1 MASNSQRLWLRIF
14 PRVPEVSAGNW
25 KLHKPQVFWRFW
37 HSALWGFLVDMRKL
51 LRSFPHPKVGLLSPS
66 HLWGAKSNMVE
77 TSNHWLVVI
86 LVSWD
91 DYSQYMDT
99 SNKNGPNHQPEP
111 VFLGYSWYILGIPGI
126 PSPGDRVGHK
136 ALAETLSL
144 GTCKENALNHWR
156 LEEGLFG
163 D

>member
-1 MASNSQRLWLRIF
+1 MAQNIPTSTWSFCWEL
-14 PRVPEVSAGNW
+14 
-25 KLHKPQVFWRFW
+25 KTPQAT
-37 HSALWGFLVDMRKL
+37 SLLALLACSSLGILVDMPKN
-51 LRSFPHPKVGLLSPS
+51 RSSLSGCCVPFPIWKSGLLSPS

-136 ALAETLSL
+136 ALAETLPL